1 MYKWPE
7 DLLKPDLVL
16 LLTVSPEE
24 RARRLEGRGLERTKE
39 EAELEANSL
48 FRQRYTLMK
57 GKRMEAVL
65 VPVKSVTE
73 CLAFVTGTRIPVS
86 LHFVEDFLVLFLLF
100 GKDSWLMRR
109 VNFIISN

>member
-24 RARRLEGRGLERTKE
+24 RARRLEARGLERTKE

-65 VPVKSVTE
+65 VPVESVTK
-73 CLAFVTGTRIPVS
+73 CPAYVTGTRIPVS
-86 LHFVEDFLVLFLLF
+86 LHFVEVLFIYLF
-100 GKDSWLMRR
+100 
-109 VNFIISN
+109 I